1 MRKSVDL
8 LSLKSFEG
16 PSSKPYLSFED
27 NLSAMATP
35 IYNTENSSAP
45 GFFEGFVDPQ
55 FAPSCTDDMQDFDQ
69 NISNDATTENQN
81 PIKPKGAL
89 FVQLVLDG
97 AEVRVVNR
105 EVVPIAGKPTLCIPQ
120 LNNISSPRARSS
132 PHNLDAKSG
141 SPHFLQTNHF
151 PSPRNPG
158 CGSPHWLETNTASP
172 RFPTSPSVLLSAVES
187 DARRHISACRSIGS
201 ASPRSSRPAN
211 PYDAAPSPTPR
222 LPSTSPC
229 AELKPFEGAARAC
242 GPALFRD
249 GSPWRRLGEDQACR
263 LSSPL
268 ALGADPGPLLA
279 GPPPACADRRRS
291 STARREGPPGWAA
304 GEPSAPAPHFD
315 PWVPSPPPAL
325 RPEPQMLDGSE
336 SSSRVVARAR

>member
-35 IYNTENSSAP
+35 IYNTENSIAP
-45 GFFEGFVDPQ
+45 GFSEGFVDPQ
-55 FAPSCTDDMQDFDQ
+55 FVPSCTDNMQDFDQ

-141 SPHFLQTNHF
+141 SPHF
-151 PSPRNPG
+151 
-158 CGSPHWLETNTASP
+158 
-172 RFPTSPSVLLSAVES
+172 
-187 DARRHISACRSIGS
+187 
-201 ASPRSSRPAN
+201 
-211 PYDAAPSPTPR
+211 
-222 LPSTSPC
+222 
-229 AELKPFEGAARAC
+229 
-242 GPALFRD
+242 
-249 GSPWRRLGEDQACR
+249 
-263 LSSPL
+263 
-268 ALGADPGPLLA
+268 
-279 GPPPACADRRRS
+279 
-291 STARREGPPGWAA
+291 
-304 GEPSAPAPHFD
+304 
-315 PWVPSPPPAL
+315 
-325 RPEPQMLDGSE
+325 
-336 SSSRVVARAR
+336 